1 MQLSFFT
8 NFGNSIAQ
16 QESQLSTLEQQVS
29 TGIAV
34 QTPDQNPAAYESATL
49 NQDQISALSNDSTTQ
64 ADIQGQLG
72 SVDNVYSSVS
82 SLFDNVQSV
91 LEQALN
97 GTTSSQNMQALATQI
112 SSASQQLLGLANTTG
127 SDGNYLFGGSR
138 GTVQPFQTVQGATGA
153 SIAYMGDGAQS
164 QALVSPDSAAS
175 TIANGDVFMTG
186 LSGDGFATTA
196 AASSNTGTGQL
207 LSQGVASP
215 AAASTFQSQ
224 ATPITLSFANG
235 ASGLTYTATQGGST
249 ISTGAVSSN
258 MTLQLG
264 GVDFEL
270 SGAPASGDSFTVSPS
285 RPRSA
290 FALLQN
296 IQTTLQNAGSGGA
309 QAAQTNQQLNQDLAG
324 LAQYQQ
330 SITAAQ
336 AQNGVTLQA
345 VTNAAASNTSQSTAL
360 QNNVQSTIGVNAAT
374 AITSLDETTT
384 ALEAAMKAFGSIQN
398 LSLFNYIS
406 G

>member
-1 MQLSFFT
+1 
-8 NFGNSIAQ
+8 
-16 QESQLSTLEQQVS
+16 
-29 TGIAV
+29 
-34 QTPDQNPAAYESATL
+34 
-49 NQDQISALSNDSTTQ
+49 
-64 ADIQGQLG
+64 
-72 SVDNVYSSVS
+72 
-82 SLFDNVQSV
+82 
-91 LEQALN
+91 
-97 GTTSSQNMQALATQI
+97 
-112 SSASQQLLGLANTTG
+112 
-127 SDGNYLFGGSR
+127 
-138 GTVQPFQTVQGATGA
+138 
-153 SIAYMGDGAQS
+153 
-164 QALVSPDSAAS
+164 
-175 TIANGDVFMTG
+175 
-186 LSGDGFATTA
+186 
-196 AASSNTGTGQL
+196 
-207 LSQGVASP
+207 
-215 AAASTFQSQ
+215 
-224 ATPITLSFANG
+224 
-235 ASGLTYTATQGGST
+235 
-249 ISTGAVSSN
+249 

-285 RPRSA
+285 RPQSA